1 MDPELIKTYTG
12 NLRNTMDLPPE
23 SDCEDTTELP
33 PLDFSPHEGLLGFSG
48 EHAPGQIL
56 SIIFR

>member
-1 MDPELIKTYTG
+1 
-12 NLRNTMDLPPE
+12 MDLPPE